1 MPEGDTV
8 HRAAARLHEVL
19 ANRTVTRCDIRVPA
33 FATVDLTG
41 EPVIGVEAIG
51 KHLLMRIGD
60 TTVHSHLKMEGSWHV
75 YRPGSRWRRPA
86 FEARMVLEVGPLLGR
101 ADGGG
106 GAADAADAAEAANA
120 ANAANAADAADAAD
134 AGWQAVGFALG
145 ELELVPT
152 RDEESIVGHL
162 GPDPLGPTFD
172 RDEAVRRLT
181 ADPDRAVGLALLDQ
195 RNVAGLGNDYRNEV
209 LFLRGI
215 LPETP
220 IGQTDVE
227 AVLDLA
233 VRLIR
238 ANRDRVERV
247 TTGDLRKGRR
257 LWVAHREHEPC
268 RRCGTRIRK
277 GMLGDDA
284 LTERQTFYCTT
295 CQH

>member
-8 HRAAARLHEVL
+8 HRAARRLNEVL
-19 ANRTVTRCDIRVPA
+19 AGREVTRCDIRVPA
-33 FATVDLTG
+33 FATVDLSG
-41 EPVIGVEAIG
+41 QIVHEVVAIG
-51 KHLLMRIGD
+51 KHLLMRIGE

-86 FEARMVLEVGPLLGR
+86 FEARMVLEVGAAPDGAPAGT
-101 ADGGG
+101 ADDG
-106 GAADAADAAEAANA
+106 
-120 ANAANAADAADAAD
+120 AD

-145 ELELVPT
+145 ELDLVPT
-152 RDEESIVGHL
+152 RDEESIVGYL
-162 GPDPLGPTFD
+162 GPDPLGPSFD
-172 RDEAVRRLT
+172 RDEALRRLT
-181 ADPDRAVGLALLDQ
+181 ADPERPIGLALLDQ

-220 IGQTDVE
+220 IGQTDAG

-247 TTGDLRKGRR
+247 TTGDTRR
-257 LWVAHREHEPC
+257 GKRVWVAHREHEPC
-268 RRCGTRIRK
+268 RRCGTRIRM

-284 LTERQTFYCTT
+284 LTERQTFVCPT
-295 CQH
+295 CQR

>member
-8 HRAAARLHEVL
+8 HHAARRLNEVL
-19 ANRTVTRCDIRVPA
+19 AGREVTRCDIRVPA
-33 FATVDLTG
+33 FATVDLSGLTVH
-41 EPVIGVEAIG
+41 EVVAIG
-51 KHLLMRIGD
+51 KHLLMRIGE

-86 FEARMVLEVGPLLGR
+86 FEARMVLEVG
-101 ADGGG
+101 AASDGASA
-106 GAADAADAAEAANA
+106 GAADDG
-120 ANAANAADAADAAD
+120 AD

-152 RDEESIVGHL
+152 RDEESIVGYL
-162 GPDPLGPTFD
+162 GPDPLGPSFD
-172 RDEAVRRLT
+172 RDEALRRLT
-181 ADPDRAVGLALLDQ
+181 ADPERPIGLALLDQ

-209 LFLRGI
+209 LFLRGL

-220 IGQTDVE
+220 IGQTDAG

-247 TTGDLRKGRR
+247 TTGDTRR
-257 LWVAHREHEPC
+257 GKRVWVAHREHEPC
-268 RRCGTRIRK
+268 RRCGTRIRM

-284 LTERQTFYCTT
+284 LTERQTFYCPT
-295 CQH
+295 CQR

>member
-8 HRAAARLHEVL
+8 HRAARRLHEVL
-19 ANRTVTRCDIRVPA
+19 AGREVTRCDIRVPA
-33 FATVDLTG
+33 FATVDLSG
-41 EPVIGVEAIG
+41 QRVHEVVAIG
-51 KHLLMRIGD
+51 KHLLMRIGE

-86 FEARMVLEVGPLLGR
+86 FEARMVLEVGAPV
-101 ADGGG
+101 
-106 GAADAADAAEAANA
+106 GAGADAADPGGPS
-120 ANAANAADAADAAD
+120 DP
-134 AGWQAVGFALG
+134 GWQAVGFALG

-152 RDEESIVGHL
+152 RDEQQVVGYL
-162 GPDPLGPTFD
+162 GPDPLGPSFD
-172 RDEAVRRLT
+172 RDEALRRLT
-181 ADPDRAVGLALLDQ
+181 ADPDRPIGLALLDQ
-195 RNVAGLGNDYRNEV
+195 RTVAGLGNDYRNEV

-220 IGQTDVE
+220 IGQTDAA

-247 TTGDLRKGRR
+247 TTGDTRKGRR

-268 RRCGTRIRK
+268 RRCGTRIRM

-284 LTERQTFYCTT
+284 LTERQTFYCPT

>member
-8 HRAAARLHEVL
+8 HRAARRLDEVL
-19 ANRTVTRCDIRVPA
+19 AGREVTRCDIRVPA
-33 FATVDLTG
+33 FATVDLSGQTVH
-41 EPVIGVEAIG
+41 EVVAIG
-51 KHLLMRIGD
+51 KHLLMRIGE

-86 FEARMVLEVGPLLGR
+86 FEARIVLEVGVAPDG
-101 ADGGG
+101 AD
-106 GAADAADAAEAANA
+106 ET
-120 ANAANAADAADAAD
+120 
-134 AGWQAVGFALG
+134 GWQAVGFALG

-152 RDEESIVGHL
+152 RDEESVIGYL
-162 GPDPLGPTFD
+162 GPDPLGPAFD
-172 RDEAVRRLT
+172 RDEALRRLT
-181 ADPDRAVGLALLDQ
+181 ADPERPIGLALLDQ

-220 IGQTDVE
+220 IGQTDAA

-247 TTGDLRKGRR
+247 TTGDTRRGRR
-257 LWVAHREHEPC
+257 VWVAHREHEPC
-268 RRCGTRIRK
+268 RRCGTRIRM

-284 LTERQTFYCTT
+284 LTERQTFVCPT
-295 CQH
+295 CQR